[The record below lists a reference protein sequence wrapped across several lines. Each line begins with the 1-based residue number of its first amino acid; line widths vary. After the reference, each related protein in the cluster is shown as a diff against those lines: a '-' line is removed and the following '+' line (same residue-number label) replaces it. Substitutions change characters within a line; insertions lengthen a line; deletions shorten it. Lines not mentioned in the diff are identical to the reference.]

1 MYVQRTNNILLGITL
16 KGKICNNIKFGFQGH
31 IKVEVDLSED
41 GVVSPCVRPVP
52 VLCIVALTRF
62 LFSDFFG
69 ITAELVQNLVWTMCQ
84 VLMASAEV

>member
-41 GVVSPCVRPVP
+41 GVVFSMCTTCTCSVHRRFDEVP
-52 VLCIVALTRF
+52 F
-62 LFSDFFG
+62 
-69 ITAELVQNLVWTMCQ
+69 Q
-84 VLMASAEV
+84 